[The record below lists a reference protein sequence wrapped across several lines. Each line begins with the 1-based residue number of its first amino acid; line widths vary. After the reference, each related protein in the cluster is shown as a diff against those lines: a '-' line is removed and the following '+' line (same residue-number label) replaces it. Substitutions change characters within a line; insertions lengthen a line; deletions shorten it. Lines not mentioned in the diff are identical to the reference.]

1 MVIPRPIL
9 TAGRFAVAWG
19 KMTFG
24 LSETF
29 GRISSVD

>member
-9 TAGRFAVAWG
+9 TAGRFTWG
-19 KMTFG
+19 KMAFG